1 MPKITPLEKLR
12 EDYLLTEILPTPWC
26 PGCGNGS
33 IGNAL
38 LQAIKRLNLDPRK
51 IVLISGIGCN
61 GYLTRY
67 LRFDDLH
74 VLHGRTPAVATGLKM
89 ARPELKVVAVQG
101 DGDAAAIGGNH
112 LIHAARR
119 NIAITTIVSNNFI
132 YGRTGGQ
139 YGPTTPTG
147 ALSTTS
153 PYGLNEPPFDLC
165 HLMVA
170 AGATFVARGTAYHVV
185 QLIDLLERGL
195 SHPGFAFIEVV
206 TQCPTSFGRK
216 NPEAGMTGPEML
228 KWQKENSI
236 SIEKAK
242 NMPKESLNGKILTG
256 VFVDTVRPEFSAE
269 YEKLRQRAQKRGQV

>member
-165 HLMVA
+165 DLMVA

-185 QLIDLLERGL
+185 PLIDFLERGL

-269 YEKLRQRAQKRGQV
+269 YEKLRRRAQKRGQV